1 MNHSSFSKVPAE
13 LGCPILIG
21 HQNSEFFFSSNKGY
35 HAQKLSTEGELL
47 VSETAR
53 FVTFDAK
60 CPCYTADITFS
71 GCVAT
76 FPALCDQI
84 PEVLLSGTE
93 QSGFCLFCACPPPTP
108 PFPNTCQWCPKNPIH
123 TVIQMEI
130 TNLQRTWIL
139 DISSLSNVL
148 VSDLMN

>member
-21 HQNSEFFFSSNKGY
+21 LQNSEFFFFFSNKGY

-84 PEVLLSGTE
+84 PEVLLSGVE
-93 QSGFCLFCACPPPTP
+93 QSGFCLFCACPLPHPLSPILANDVQKTP
-108 PFPNTCQWCPKNPIH
+108 S
-123 TVIQMEI
+123 IQ
-130 TNLQRTWIL
+130 
-139 DISSLSNVL
+139 
-148 VSDLMN
+148 